1 LADRRE
7 AIMIFRNRRD
17 AGRYLAAKL
26 LHYRDAPDIAVLALP
41 RGGTPVAFE
50 VAKTLQAPLD
60 VFLVRKLGVPGHR
73 EFAMGAVATGEVQIL
88 NQRVVDRLR
97 IPSELIEDAIRRE
110 RREIERQEA
119 VYRHG
124 RRPLELQDR
133 TVILVDDGLATG
145 STMRA
150 AVESLRQREPRWI
163 AVAVP
168 VGAAGTCHEFADV
181 ADEVICAAS
190 PEQFHSVGDWYE
202 DFSQTSDEEVTK
214 LLREAD
220 QWQGPAVN
228 IPSYRSGDA

>member
-1 LADRRE
+1 
-7 AIMIFRNRRD
+7 MIFRNRRD

-26 LHYRDAPDIAVLALP
+26 LHYRDTPDITVLALP
-41 RGGTPVAFE
+41 RGGMPVAFE
-50 VAKTLQAPLD
+50 VAKALQAPLD
-60 VFLVRKLGVPGHR
+60 LFLVRKLGVPGRR

-88 NQRVVDRLR
+88 NQRIVDRLH

-119 VYRHG
+119 VYRRG
-124 RRPLELQDR
+124 RRALELQDR
-133 TVILVDDGLATG
+133 TVVLVDDGLATG

-163 AVAVP
+163 VVAVP

-181 ADEVICAAS
+181 ADEVVCVAS

-202 DFSQTSDEEVTK
+202 DFSQTGDEEVTK
-214 LLREAD
+214 LLGEAD
-220 QWQGPAVN
+220 RWQRPVVN